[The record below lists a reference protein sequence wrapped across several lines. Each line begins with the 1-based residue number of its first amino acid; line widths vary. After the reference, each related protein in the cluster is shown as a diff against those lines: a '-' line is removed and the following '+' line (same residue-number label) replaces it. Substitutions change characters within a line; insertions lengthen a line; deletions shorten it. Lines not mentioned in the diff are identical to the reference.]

1 MNENWDEIWNSL
13 SEGMG
18 SNPARSLR
26 QDAILKRL
34 QFGSTLDFG
43 AGDGELVLRM
53 REIGLDSI
61 GVEMSKEGVAKAN
74 SKGKTLG
81 YGEVLFELTPSFL
94 VGKVYDNI
102 VLSEVVEH
110 IENPTSVLK
119 SLAANLAPHGLLIIT
134 VPAGP
139 ISKFDSFIGHYRHYS
154 KKSLTVEI
162 ELAGFEVNQ
171 VLQIGFPL
179 INIVRIWCLI
189 RGDKVIKTLTKP
201 NSLVNSPVGR
211 LILRLLS
218 LTFQLDTRLGWQLI
232 ATAKVKSLS

>member
-18 SNPARSLR
+18 NNPTRRLR

-34 QFGSTLDFG
+34 QKGSTLDFG
-43 AGDGELVLRM
+43 AGDGEFVLRM
-53 REIGLDSI
+53 REIGLHSI

-74 SKGKTLG
+74 SKGQTLG
-81 YGEVLFELTPSFL
+81 FGDVLFEHTPSFL
-94 VGKVYDNI
+94 LGKVYDNI

-119 SLAANLAPHGLLIIT
+119 SLATNLAPGGLLIIT

-139 ISKFDSFIGHYRHYS
+139 ISKFDLFIGHYRHYS
-154 KKSLTVEI
+154 KKSLTLEI

-171 VLQIGFPL
+171 ILQIGFPL
-179 INIVRIWCLI
+179 INIVRIWCLV
-189 RGDKVIKTLTKP
+189 RGDKVIKALTNP
-201 NSLVNSPVGR
+201 NSFVKSPVGR

-218 LTFQLDTRLGWQLI
+218 LTFQLDTRFGWQLI

>member
-1 MNENWDEIWNSL
+1 MNENWDEIWKFL

-26 QDAILKRL
+26 QDAIMKRI
-34 QFGSTLDFG
+34 QKGSILDFG
-43 AGDGELVLRM
+43 AGDGEFVLRM
-53 REIGLDSI
+53 LDIGLDSI
-61 GVEMSKEGVAKAN
+61 GVEMSKEGVTKAN
-74 SKGKTLG
+74 SKAQTLG
-81 YGEVLFELTPSFL
+81 YGDVLFELNSNFL
-94 VGKVYDNI
+94 VGKVYNNI

-110 IENPTSVLK
+110 IENPTSVLR
-119 SLAANLAPHGLLIIT
+119 SLSSNLAPGGLLIIT

-154 KKSLTVEI
+154 KKSLALEI

-171 VLQIGFPL
+171 MHQIGFPL
-179 INIVRIWCLI
+179 INIVRIWCLV
-189 RGDKVIKTLTKP
+189 RGDKVVKALTKP
-201 NSLVNSPVGR
+201 NTFVKSSVGR

-218 LTFQLDTRLGWQLI
+218 STFQLDTRFGWQLV